1 MDSTDNPEIEEND
14 HSKKIEEL
22 KVKLFLTRTIDGLQ
36 KSIVPNEELSTKLV
50 YMMDQSEHS
59 EDDFETEYDS
69 HEEISM
75 EEEDRTTNKSYQW
88 QSVDVT
94 KKHQEVFETETAGF
108 WFSCEPDGVALTTGP
123 WLARSTG
130 KAYTEQSE

>member
-22 KVKLFLTRTIDGLQ
+22 KVKLFLTRSIDGLQ

-59 EDDFETEYDS
+59 EDDFETENDS
-69 HEEISM
+69 TEEIS
-75 EEEDRTTNKSYQW
+75 RQNHQQKL
-88 QSVDVT
+88 SV
-94 KKHQEVFETETAGF
+94 EI
-108 WFSCEPDGVALTTGP
+108 C
-123 WLARSTG
+123 
-130 KAYTEQSE
+130 

>member
-75 EEEDRTTNKSYQW
+75 EEEDRTTNKSCQW
-88 QSVDVT
+88 QSVDVS
-94 KKHQEVFETETAGF
+94 KKPQEVFASELPDVGF
-108 WFSCEPDGVALTTGP
+108 FLSQMEML
-123 WLARSTG
+123 
-130 KAYTEQSE
+130 

>member
-1 MDSTDNPEIEEND
+1 M
-14 HSKKIEEL
+14 
-22 KVKLFLTRTIDGLQ
+22 KLFLSRTIDGLE
-36 KSIVPNEELSTKLV
+36 KSFVPNEELSTKLV

-94 KKHQEVFETETAGF
+94 KKHQEVFESEL
-108 WFSCEPDGVALTTGP
+108 PDVAFLVSQMEMLLQQALRWQDQPAKHTQNKGSKIVPCFLVFGV
-123 WLARSTG
+123 
-130 KAYTEQSE
+130 EN

>member
-22 KVKLFLTRTIDGLQ
+22 KVKLFLTRSIDGLQ

-50 YMMDQSEHS
+50 CMMDQSEHS

-94 KKHQEVFETETAGF
+94 KKHQEVFETELPDFGF
-108 WFSCEPDGVALTTGP
+108 LVSQMEL
-123 WLARSTG
+123 L
-130 KAYTEQSE
+130 